1 MYEHNERQMVMPDD
15 FFLPFGGKLN
25 PDNRWVVLAYL
36 VPWEKAE
43 DAYIH
48 SLKDVTQ
55 GNKAFSVRKALGSL
69 IIKERMNW
77 SDEETVEQI
86 KENPYLQY
94 FIGLSAFQEK
104 APFDASLMTHFRKRL
119 DASIINQVNEWIVEA
134 QMQEA
139 EDEQTEQDDDDND
152 DDPHGGA
159 TADETATSQQEDH
172 PDKSSNQGKLL
183 IDATCAP
190 ADIAYPTDLRLL
202 NDAREKLEGIIDTL
216 HLPFQGE
223 QPKPRTYRK
232 KARKAYLSVAKQRNP
247 RRKTLRKAIGKQL
260 NFVERDLKHV
270 EALVHQGGLEPL
282 SKSQYR
288 HLFVTQEL
296 YRQQQTMYETKTHRV
311 EDRIVS
317 IGQPHLRPMV
327 RGKTSANVEFGAKL
341 SVSMVN
347 GFSFLDKLEWNAY
360 HEGKHLRESIEA
372 YHNRYGVY
380 PEAVLADQIYRTREN
395 RAYCKQHGIRLS
407 GPKLGRPS
415 KDAEVNA
422 IEKQIAYQD
431 AVDRNPIEGKFGEGK
446 RKYGLGRIF
455 ARLQETSET
464 VISLQFLVM
473 NLEKI
478 LRDTFLS
485 IFQSWMNQLFLQ
497 DERQSMMVIQ
507 I

>member
-25 PDNRWVVLAYL
+25 PDNRWVVLAQL
-36 VPWEKAE
+36 IPWDRAE
-43 DAYIH
+43 DVYIR

-134 QMQEA
+134 QMREEEVQS
-139 EDEQTEQDDDDND
+139 EQDDDDD
-152 DDPHGGA
+152 DDDGRNGEITTDQA
-159 TADETATSQQEDH
+159 SISQQEDH
-172 PDKSSNQGKLL
+172 PDEPSNQGKLL

-190 ADIAYPTDLRLL
+190 ADIAFPTDLRLL
-202 NDAREKLEGIIDTL
+202 NEAREKLESIIDTL
-216 HLPFQGE
+216 HQPYQGE

-260 NFVERDLKHV
+260 TYVKRDLKHV
-270 EALVHQGGLEPL
+270 ETLVHQGGLDPL

-288 HLFVTQEL
+288 HLFVIQEL
-296 YRQQQTMYETKTHRV
+296 YRQQQIMYETKTHRV

-317 IGQPHLRPMV
+317 IGQPHIRPIV
-327 RGKTSANVEFGAKL
+327 RGKANANVEFGAKL
-341 SVSMVN
+341 SVSMVA
-347 GFSFLDKLEWNAY
+347 GFAFLDKLDWNAY
-360 HEGKHLRESIEA
+360 HEGKYLQESIEA

-422 IEKQIAYQD
+422 LEKQIAYQD
-431 AVDRNPIEGKFGEGK
+431 AVDRNPMEGKFGEGK

-455 ARLQETSET
+455 ARLQKSSET
-464 VISLQFLVM
+464 VIALQFLVM
-473 NLEKI
+473 NLEKV
-478 LRDTFLS
+478 LRDTFLF
-485 IFQSWMNQLFLQ
+485 IFQFWMRRLFLQ
-497 DERQSMMVIQ
+497 EERSQTI
-507 I
+507 II